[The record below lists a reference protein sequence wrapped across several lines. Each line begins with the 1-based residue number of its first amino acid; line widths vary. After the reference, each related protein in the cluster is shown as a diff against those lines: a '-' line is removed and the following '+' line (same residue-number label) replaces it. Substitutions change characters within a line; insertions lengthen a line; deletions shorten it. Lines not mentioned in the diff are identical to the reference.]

1 MSEATNNEKI
11 EVEDGM
17 ETCPH
22 CGQLH
27 IAGGRCDCTP
37 SVIEYHRNEKIAR
50 AVLTLNE
57 MCQDLPSEVFDLL
70 AKACSLIGYEDADK
84 VSLTVGGTVL
94 TVKGCAQ
101 NIIIDR
107 TDKQKKSETV

>member
-11 EVEDGM
+11 EIEDGM
-17 ETCPH
+17 ETCPF

-27 IAGGRCDCTP
+27 IEGGRCDCTP

-70 AKACSLIGYEDADK
+70 AKACSLIVYEQADK
-84 VSLTVGGTVL
+84 VSLTIGGKTL
-94 TVKGCAQ
+94 SVKGCASH
-101 NIIIDR
+101 ITVDR
-107 TDKQKKSETV
+107 TNKQKMSETV

>member
-1 MSEATNNEKI
+1 MSEATNNENI

-22 CGQLH
+22 CGQH
-27 IAGGRCDCTP
+27 IEGGRCDCTP

-70 AKACSLIGYEDADK
+70 ARACSLIGYEHANK
-84 VSLTVGGTVL
+84 VSLTIGGKTL
-94 TVKGCAQ
+94 SVKGCASH
-101 NIIIDR
+101 ITVDR
-107 TDKQKKSETV
+107 TNKQKMSETV

>member
-27 IAGGRCDCTP
+27 IEGGRCDCEL
-37 SVIEYHRNEKIAR
+37 SVAECLRKDKIAR
-50 AVLTLNE
+50 AVSTLNG
-57 MCQDLPSEVFDLL
+57 MCQDLPPEVFDLL
-70 AKACSLIGYEDADK
+70 AKACSLIGYEHADK
-84 VSLTVGGTVL
+84 VSLTVDGTVL
-94 TVKGCAQ
+94 TVKGCA
-101 NIIIDR
+101 NYITVDR

>member
-1 MSEATNNEKI
+1 MSEATNDKKI
-11 EVEDGM
+11 EVENGM

-27 IAGGRCDCTP
+27 IEGGRCDCTP
-37 SVIEYHRNEKIAR
+37 SVAEYLRKDKIAR
-50 AVLTLNE
+50 AVLKLNG

-70 AKACSLIGYEDADK
+70 AKACSLIGYEHANK
-84 VSLTVGGTVL
+84 VSLTVDGTVL
-94 TVKGCAQ
+94 TVKGCA
-101 NIIIDR
+101 NYITVDC

>member
-1 MSEATNNEKI
+1 MSEATNDKKI
-11 EVEDGM
+11 EVESEV

-70 AKACSLIGYEDADK
+70 ARACSLIGYEHANK
-84 VSLTVGGTVL
+84 VSLTVDGTAL
-94 TVKGCAQ
+94 TVKGCVSY
-101 NIIIDR
+101 ITVDR
-107 TDKQKKSETV
+107 TDKTKKSETV

>member
-1 MSEATNNEKI
+1 MSEATNDKKI

-17 ETCPH
+17 ETCPF

-27 IAGGRCDCTP
+27 IKGGSCDCEP
-37 SVIEYHRNEKIAR
+37 SVAECLRKDKIAR
-50 AVLTLNE
+50 AVLTLNG

-70 AKACSLIGYEDADK
+70 AKACSLIGYEHADK
-84 VSLTVGGTVL
+84 VSLTVDGTVL
-94 TVKGCAQ
+94 TVKGCA
-101 NIIIDR
+101 NYITVDR

>member
-1 MSEATNNEKI
+1 MSEATNDKKI

-17 ETCPH
+17 ETCPF

-27 IAGGRCDCTP
+27 IKGGRCDCEP
-37 SVIEYHRNEKIAR
+37 SVAEYLRKDKIAR
-50 AVLTLNE
+50 AVLTLNG
-57 MCQDLPSEVFDLL
+57 MCQNLPSEVFDLL

-94 TVKGCAQ
+94 TVKGCA
-101 NIIIDR
+101 NYITVDR

>member
-27 IAGGRCDCTP
+27 IEGGRCDCTP
-37 SVIEYHRNEKIAR
+37 SVAEYLRKDKIAR
-50 AVLTLNE
+50 AVLTLNG
-57 MCQDLPSEVFDLL
+57 MCQNLSSEVFDLL
-70 AKACSLIGYEDADK
+70 ARACSLIGYEHANK
-84 VSLTVGGTVL
+84 VSLTVDGNAL
-94 TVKGCAQ
+94 TVKGCVSY
-101 NIIIDR
+101 ITVDR

>member
-11 EVEDGM
+11 EAEDGM

-27 IAGGRCDCTP
+27 IEGGRCDCTP
-37 SVIEYHRNEKIAR
+37 SVAEYLRKDKIAR
-50 AVLTLNE
+50 AVLTLNG
-57 MCQDLPSEVFDLL
+57 MCRDLPSDVFALL
-70 AKACSLIGYEDADK
+70 AEACSLIGYEYADK
-84 VSLTVGGTVL
+84 VSLTVDGTVL
-94 TVKGCAQ
+94 TVKGCA
-101 NIIIDR
+101 NYITAER

>member
-1 MSEATNNEKI
+1 MSEATNDKKI
-11 EVEDGM
+11 EVEDGI
-17 ETCPH
+17 ETCPF

-27 IAGGRCDCTP
+27 IEGGRCDCAP
-37 SVIEYHRNEKIAR
+37 SVAEYLQKDKIAR
-50 AVLTLNE
+50 AVLTLNG

-84 VSLTVGGTVL
+84 VSLTVDGTVL
-94 TVKGCAQ
+94 TVKDRA
-101 NIIIDR
+101 NYMTVDR